1 MAEYNVST
9 VASEIKPPASTSI
22 GDMLNIAR
30 GAQAYQQAQQI
41 NPLKLQ
47 QEQTATES
55 AKFTFQ
61 QLKADKAKGLA
72 TSLLASSNWK
82 NPEEMAKEFDFVE
95 RTANH
100 QGLDVTSPD
109 NPLEQ
114 IKKSY
119 EKEGPEAAYKKLYQM
134 TYGAQTPST
143 QFESAGRT
151 ISPNIPGT
159 QPLPKGQQPSQTIPS
174 KQSEPQPVPELSQ
187 PVAPVYPVRKGGQIY
202 TPDPS
207 ETAEKDK
214 GFTYRDSLMSRQSQL
229 TTERRNVDE
238 VIKSAN
244 ELEKSWA
251 PTSGILGSAYRHLAT
266 WAGDP
271 TYLELSKNLAQAQL
285 SNMKAL
291 GLSTDAD
298 KNLIAAAQGNYTY
311 PPEILMKIANRAKA
325 DMTNIDMQATAA
337 DKYSRIYGD
346 NNMKAFQQMWN
357 KNADS
362 KVFEVINLAKDT
374 NLSREEKEKITEQLL
389 GPKNSPERKVFNQKY
404 QNILKLQQT
413 GTL

>member
-1 MAEYNVST
+1 MADYNVSE
-9 VASEIKPPASTSI
+9 VASKIKPPEVTSI

-30 GAQAYQQAQQI
+30 GAQAYQQAQQV

-47 QEQTATES
+47 QEQTATEQ
-55 AKFTFQ
+55 ARFNLQ
-61 QLKADKAKGLA
+61 QVKADKAKGLA
-72 TSLLASSNWK
+72 TSLLASSNWQD
-82 NPEEMAKEFDFVE
+82 PAEMDKEFDFIE
-95 RTANH
+95 RTAKH
-100 QGLDVTSPD
+100 QGLDVTSPN

-114 IKKSY
+114 IKNAYK
-119 EKEGPEAAYKKLYQM
+119 KEGPQAAYKKLYQM
-134 TYGAQTPST
+134 TYGAQAPST
-143 QFESAGRT
+143 QFEGAGKT
-151 ISPNIPGT
+151 IAPNIPGSQAPT
-159 QPLPKGQQPSQTIPS
+159 QAGNQGAQTTQ
-174 KQSEPQPVPELSQ
+174 KTETQPVPELNQ
-187 PVAPVYPVRKGGQIY
+187 PVAPVYPVRKGGQVY

-207 ETAEKDK
+207 EQADREQ
-214 GFTYRDSLMSRQSQL
+214 GFSHRDALIKRQSQL
-229 TTERRNVDE
+229 TTERRNVEE
-238 VIKSAN
+238 VVKSAN

-271 TYLELSKNLAQAQL
+271 TYLELSKNLAQAQI

-362 KVFEVINLAKDT
+362 RVFEIINLAKDP

-389 GPKNSPERKVFNQKY
+389 GPKDSPERKVFNQKY
-404 QNILKLQQT
+404 QNILKLQQN

>member
-1 MAEYNVST
+1 MANYDVST
-9 VASEIKPPASTSI
+9 VASQINPPATTSI
-22 GDMLNIAR
+22 GDMLNVAR

-47 QEQTATES
+47 QEQTATEQ
-55 AKFTFQ
+55 AKYNFQ
-61 QLKADKAKGLA
+61 QVKAEKAKGLA
-72 TSLLASSNWK
+72 TSLLASSNWQD
-82 NPEEMAKEFDFVE
+82 PAEMAKEFDFVE
-95 RTANH
+95 RTATH
-100 QGLDVTSPD
+100 QGLDVTSPN

-114 IKKSY
+114 IKTVY
-119 EKEGPEAAYKKLYQM
+119 EKEGPQAAYKKLYQM
-134 TYGAQTPST
+134 TYGSQAPST
-143 QFESAGRT
+143 QFEGAGRT
-151 ISPNIPGT
+151 ISPNIPGAPAT
-159 QPLPKGQQPSQTIPS
+159 PSGPASAQAMPS
-174 KQSEPQPVPELSQ
+174 AQAPAQPVPELSQ
-187 PVAPVYPVRKGGQIY
+187 PVAPLYPVRKGGQVY
-202 TPDPS
+202 TLDPS
-207 ETAEKDK
+207 EAADKEK
-214 GFTYRDSLMSRQSQL
+214 GFAHRDSLISRQSQL
-229 TTERRNVDE
+229 TTERRNVEE

-298 KNLIAAAQGNYTY
+298 KNLVAAAQGNYTY

-362 KVFEVINLAKDT
+362 KIFEIINLAKDT
-374 NLSREEKEKITEQLL
+374 NLSRDEKEKITEQLL
-389 GPKNSPERKVFNQKY
+389 GPKDSPERKVFDQKY
-404 QNILKLQQT
+404 KNIVKLQQT